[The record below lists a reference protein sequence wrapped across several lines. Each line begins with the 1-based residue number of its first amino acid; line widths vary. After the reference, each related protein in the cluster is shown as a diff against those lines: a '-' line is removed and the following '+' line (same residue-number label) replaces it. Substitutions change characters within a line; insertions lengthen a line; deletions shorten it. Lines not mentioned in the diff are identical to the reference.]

1 MGPKANQFVSYEPF
15 IPEQEI
21 FNQSTTNPKK
31 NLSIKMPK
39 KEFKSNNTIGD
50 EEANPENE
58 KMKSTIRADETIG
71 EMTRKNVP
79 YMPDSPTRVSKL
91 DKSKNR
97 LASKAQISVEG
108 NKTDPKSNKKDKKVK
123 KSDNASDKNGI
134 DIQYNVD

>member
-1 MGPKANQFVSYEPF
+1 
-15 IPEQEI
+15 
-21 FNQSTTNPKK
+21 
-31 NLSIKMPK
+31 MPK

-79 YMPDSPTRVSKL
+79 YMPDSPNRVSKL

-134 DIQYNVD
+134 DI